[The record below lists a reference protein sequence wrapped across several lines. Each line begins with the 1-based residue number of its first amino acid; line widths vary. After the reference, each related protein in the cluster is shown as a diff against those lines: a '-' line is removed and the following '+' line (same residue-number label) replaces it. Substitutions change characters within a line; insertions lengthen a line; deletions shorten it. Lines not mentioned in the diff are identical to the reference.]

1 MGSPIVTT
9 AGLDVAPEPGRSQ
22 DAPGERGSR
31 RARAVR
37 ISTVLA
43 GLLHLAMAAVLAG
56 IPGSSP
62 TLDRVPVPEGYTTAP
77 PPAALSARPAAS
89 PVLPTPDTAAPTALP
104 VSGATPA
111 DGRGRTPPGGVPT
124 GTVRPTPDRGAPVAV
139 GATARGSKTAAHPG
153 ESVATR
159 PGKTVAPA
167 KTTAARGP
175 TPAKTAPAKTPPSPP
190 GKPSD
195 TPADARPTPP
205 GPTGEPPGRAGGSEG
220 NPAGTDVMSGQAK
233 K

>member
-9 AGLDVAPEPGRSQ
+9 AGLDVAPETGQSQ

-77 PPAALSARPAAS
+77 PAALSARPAAS

-124 GTVRPTPDRGAPVAV
+124 GTVRPTPGRGAPVAV
-139 GATARGSKTAAHPG
+139 GATARGSKTAARPG
-153 ESVATR
+153 ESATR
-159 PGKTVAPA
+159 PGTTAAPA
-167 KTTAARGP
+167 KTTPAKGP
-175 TPAKTAPAKTPPSPP
+175 TPAKTTPAKAASAKTSP

-195 TPADARPTPP
+195 TPAEARPTPP
-205 GPTGEPPGRAGGSEG
+205 GPTGEPPGRAGGPEG
-220 NPAGTDVMSGQAK
+220 NPAGTDIPPGQAK